1 MESVEIWKDIVG
13 YEGLYQVSNKGNVKR
28 IEHEDFKCRQGYRVF
43 KERMLKPF
51 KNFRGYMKVGLHKGN
66 KKKDVFVHRLVAE
79 AFIENPCNY
88 PQVNHKDEDK
98 TNNCVAN
105 LEWCTNLYN
114 TNYGEKHKQKLSENA
129 KRYWKR
135 KRSEE

>member
-1 MESVEIWKDIVG
+1 MVRMITGKNG
-13 YEGLYQVSNKGNVKR
+13 KGKS
-28 IEHEDFKCRQGYRVF
+28 
-43 KERMLKPF
+43 
-51 KNFRGYMKVGLHKGN
+51 
-66 KKKDVFVHRLVAE
+66 VHRLVAE
-79 AFIENPCNY
+79 AFIPNPCNL
-88 PQVNHKDEDK
+88 PQINHKDEDK
-98 TNNCVAN
+98 TNNCVDN